1 MDFARYFHVFILTIS
16 LSTIAVSNL
25 SAQEEDE
32 PELDISK
39 PTNFYTFLD
48 NNLETTFT
56 DGANIYGYRANLTL
70 SIDERNLMLI
80 EAPLLYNDASKTFG
94 IGDLRTRYFYLPYK
108 DYSKLF
114 GAFGPSV
121 DIFIPTGNA
130 ENGLGSGRWVIA
142 PGVTAG
148 LMVSETIQFFPV
160 LSYQYVSKSNLD
172 SIPDSEN
179 ESLNGVSF
187 QVITPIV
194 ISERFFTQITPV
206 LALND
211 FREDDSFRY
220 SQEVL
225 LSYGIKPTLWANLF
239 YRGTFEDDIHTIR
252 LGITIYL

>member
-1 MDFARYFHVFILTIS
+1 M
-16 LSTIAVSNL
+16 
-25 SAQEEDE
+25 
-32 PELDISK
+32 
-39 PTNFYTFLD
+39 
-48 NNLETTFT
+48 
-56 DGANIYGYRANLTL
+56 
-70 SIDERNLMLI
+70 
-80 EAPLLYNDASKTFG
+80 PLLYNDLSESFG

-108 DYSKLF
+108 DYSKFF

-121 DIFIPTGNA
+121 DVFIPTGNA
-130 ENGLGSGRWVIA
+130 EKGLGSGRWVIS

-148 LMVSETIQFFPV
+148 LMASETIQFFPV
-160 LSYQYVSKSNLD
+160 LSYQYISESNLD

-179 ESLNGVSF
+179 ESFNGLSF

-194 ISERFFTQITPV
+194 ISDQFFTQLTPV
-206 LALND
+206 LAQND
-211 FREDDSFRY
+211 LSDSDSFRY